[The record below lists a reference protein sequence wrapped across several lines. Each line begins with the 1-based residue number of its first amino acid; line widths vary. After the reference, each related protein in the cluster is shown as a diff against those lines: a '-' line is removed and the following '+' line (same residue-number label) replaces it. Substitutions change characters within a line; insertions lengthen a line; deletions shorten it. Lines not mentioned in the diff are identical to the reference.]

1 MTPDESYL
9 WTIVRR
15 RWVVSMIERDSS
27 AAVSPPNRYHE
38 VIVWRYDDAT
48 NTRGEMIAMGSGFA
62 YYTWACR
69 LLMAENEA
77 AVIEGENP

>member
-27 AAVSPPNRYHE
+27 AAV
-38 VIVWRYDDAT
+38 
-48 NTRGEMIAMGSGFA
+48 
-62 YYTWACR
+62 
-69 LLMAENEA
+69 
-77 AVIEGENP
+77 IEGENP